1 MQEMIN
7 SISQGSHMEK
17 EFVFWIGLLIVF
29 LLIEIATV
37 GLTTIWLAG
46 GALVAAVICGIDGP
60 LWLQI
65 VAFFVVSFLLIC
77 FTRPWALKFIKPK
90 NVKTNYEEL
99 EGKKVRVIVRVDNI
113 EGTGS
118 ALYNGME
125 WTARAER
132 DEVTFEVEEL
142 AEVVRVE
149 GVKLILQKPKEQ

>member
-65 VAFFVVSFLLIC
+65 AAFFVVSFLLIC